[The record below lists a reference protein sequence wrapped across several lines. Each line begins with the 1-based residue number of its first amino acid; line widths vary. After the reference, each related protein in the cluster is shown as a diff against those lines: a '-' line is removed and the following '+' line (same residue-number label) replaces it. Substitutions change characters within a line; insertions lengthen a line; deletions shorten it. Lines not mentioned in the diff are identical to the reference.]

1 MTAPCSCRW
10 IRGQGFERDPDCQT
24 HGNTLRDRL
33 TPPDRSAEHIADLHL
48 RLRAF
53 LLATMPF
60 EAPDAIAVA
69 LLYEAVSITASV
81 ASSEAAA
88 RDAIRLFFQTG
99 EDQIAR
105 CGVGKPHP

>member
-1 MTAPCSCRW
+1 
-10 IRGQGFERDPDCQT
+10 
-24 HGNTLRDRL
+24 
-33 TPPDRSAEHIADLHL
+33 
-48 RLRAF
+48 
-53 LLATMPF
+53 MPF